1 MAKVFIVSGAS
12 KGIGAAVTRHLLGQA
27 HKVVLTA
34 RSGDLLERVRAAHP
48 DQVEYVAGDMA
59 DPTVRVRGE
68 RTEIATR
75 LAEVAVN
82 KFGRIDGVVVNH
94 GVLENTTLADM
105 SVESFRS
112 MYEINVV
119 SCFALA
125 KAALPELRKTKGCI
139 VWVSSGAAAK
149 TYQAWGG
156 YGSSKAAIN
165 SLSGHLAI
173 EEKDITSIAIQPGRV
188 DTDMQQLIRDTGS
201 NTMDKAV
208 YDTFVQAKE
217 SGGLLKP
224 EQPGNVIARFVAS
237 PSKELSG
244 KFTGWN
250 SPELAAYQE

>member
-1 MAKVFIVSGAS
+1 MPKVFIVTGAS
-12 KGIGAAVTRHLLGQA
+12 KGIGAAVTRHLLGHQ
-27 HKVVLTA
+27 HNVVLTA
-34 RSGDLLERVRAAHP
+34 RSGDLLKRVQAAHP
-48 DQVEYVAGDMA
+48 GQVEYVAGDMA
-59 DPTVRVRGE
+59 DPT
-68 RTEIATR
+68 IASK
-75 LAEVAVN
+75 LAEVAVA
-82 KFGRIDGVVVNH
+82 KFGRIDGVVINH
-94 GVLENTTLADM
+94 SVLENKKLADM
-105 SVESFRS
+105 SVENFRS

-119 SCFALA
+119 SCFAMA
-125 KAALPELRKTKGCI
+125 KAALPQLRKSKGCI
-139 VWVSSGAAAK
+139 VWVSSGAAVK

-165 SLSGHLAI
+165 SLSSHLAA

-201 NTMDKAV
+201 DTMDKAV

-217 SGGLLKP
+217 TGGLLRP

>member
-1 MAKVFIVSGAS
+1 MSKVFIVTGAS
-12 KGIGAAVTRHLLGQA
+12 KGIGAAVTRHLLGHQ

-34 RSGDLLERVRAAHP
+34 RSGDLLKRVQAAHP
-48 DQVEYVAGDMA
+48 GQVEYLAGDMA
-59 DPTVRVRGE
+59 DPT
-68 RTEIATR
+68 IATR
-75 LAEVAVN
+75 LAEVAVA
-82 KFGRIDGVVVNH
+82 KFGRIDGVVINH
-94 GVLENTTLADM
+94 GVLENKKLADM
-105 SVESFRS
+105 SVDNFRS

-119 SCFALA
+119 SCFAIA
-125 KAALPELRKTKGCI
+125 KAALPQLRKSKGCI
-139 VWVSSGAAAK
+139 VWVSSGAAVK

-165 SLSGHLAI
+165 SLSSHLAA

-201 NTMDKAV
+201 DTMDKAV
-208 YDTFVQAKE
+208 YDTFVRAKE
-217 SGGLLKP
+217 TGGLLRP
-224 EQPGNVIARFVAS
+224 EQPGNAIARFVVS